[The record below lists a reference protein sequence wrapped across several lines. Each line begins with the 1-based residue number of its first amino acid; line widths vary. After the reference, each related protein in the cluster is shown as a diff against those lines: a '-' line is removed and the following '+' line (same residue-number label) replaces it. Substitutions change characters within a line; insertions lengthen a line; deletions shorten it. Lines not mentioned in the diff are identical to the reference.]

1 MVSARSVALQPSI
14 IMRLL
19 ARPLLAIVTFATT
32 LGAQTVQYRA
42 ANGTIFRSQPD
53 TGAVARARAAR
64 AQSPRSA
71 GLLLALGLAQASV
84 RQYREAIATFGDGI
98 AIEPNNVLLHRW
110 RGHRL
115 LSTGQYGK
123 SLADL
128 SRGFALDSLNYDVL
142 YHLGAVRFI
151 RGEFAQA
158 ADAFRRA
165 QPLAPNA
172 NELAG
177 ATDWLW
183 MSLSRAGRRD
193 EAQRA
198 LAPITDSLPI
208 TTATAYMQRL
218 RLYRG
223 LSTPEQVLT
232 PADTAS
238 VQRSTLSYGVG
249 NWYLSR
255 GDSVNAKV
263 WFQRAIAAGGWP
275 AFGYLAA
282 EQELKRL
289 R

>member
-1 MVSARSVALQPSI
+1 
-14 IMRLL
+14 MRLL
-19 ARPLLAIVTFATT
+19 ARPLLAIAAVAAATT
-32 LGAQTVQYRA
+32 VGAQTVQYRA
-42 ANGTIFRSQPD
+42 VNGTIFRSQPD
-53 TGAVARARAAR
+53 TGAVARASAAQAR
-64 AQSPRSA
+64 NPRSVE
-71 GLLLALGLAQASV
+71 LLLALGLAQAGA
-84 RQYREAIATFGDGI
+84 RQYREAIATFGNGI
-98 AIEPNNVLLHRW
+98 AIAPNDVLLHRW

-115 LSTGQYGK
+115 LSTGQYDK
-123 SLADL
+123 ALSDL
-128 SRGFALDSLNYDVL
+128 SRAFALDSMNYDVL

-151 RGEFAQA
+151 RGEFSQA

-165 QPLAPNA
+165 QPLSPNA

-177 ATDWLW
+177 STDWLW

-193 EAQRA
+193 EARGA
-198 LAPITDSLPI
+198 LAPITDSLPV

-223 LSTPEQVLT
+223 RSTPEQVLT
-232 PADTAS
+232 PADTAP

-255 GDSVNAKV
+255 GDSVNARV
-263 WFQRAIAAGGWP
+263 WFQRAVAAGGWP